1 LRKWANTVHIVT
13 YSSGQDDIVIRVA
26 KVHRTGPFRPQ
37 RNIKVGPSAVKF
49 LLDFAVLRWLCRLI
63 QSEPIDIIHR
73 HNYEGTVIGVLA
85 GWITR
90 RPVPRRHVSG
100 QMFYLSNQ
108 LTTRS
113 LTAMRIFTAF
123 ATYWKSAD
131 DQRQKGSRLMLSSE
145 PFHRKILSGLN
156 TKATAN
162 QELPFLATT
171 PDIVDQPL
179 YAQNC

>member
-1 LRKWANTVHIVT
+1 MSETLAQMGQYCSHRHLLK
-13 YSSGQDDIVIRVA
+13 GQDDIVIRVA

-123 ATYWKSAD
+123 ATY
-131 DQRQKGSRLMLSSE
+131 
-145 PFHRKILSGLN
+145 
-156 TKATAN
+156 
-162 QELPFLATT
+162 
-171 PDIVDQPL
+171 
-179 YAQNC
+179 

>member
-1 LRKWANTVHIVT
+1 VILRCNGRGMPVSCESRHTRAIREMSETLAQMGQYCSHRHLLK
-13 YSSGQDDIVIRVA
+13 GQDDIVIRVA

-113 LTAMRIFTAF
+113 LTAMGIFTAF
-123 ATYWKSAD
+123 ATY
-131 DQRQKGSRLMLSSE
+131 
-145 PFHRKILSGLN
+145 
-156 TKATAN
+156 
-162 QELPFLATT
+162 
-171 PDIVDQPL
+171 
-179 YAQNC
+179 